1 MVSDS
6 VITGISTLNWF
17 DPTLSRAVS
26 DFNDAKVFTLNY
38 LWDVSTPKTQSG
50 FLRSATGGWELGGI
64 FSASSGEPFTP
75 QLADGDVLG
84 QNNTDRFANPN
95 RVNAPGCSGNAVNP
109 GNVTDYIKLQ
119 CFVIPPVATINGV
132 NYIQLGNVG
141 RNILTGLGL
150 MDFDFSVV
158 KNTKVPQ
165 ISEAFNVQ
173 LRLDIFNL
181 FNRANFNPPVTN
193 QFILDPTLV
202 TPGTVAQPG
211 PNSACNASNLGNSGC
226 TVSAGAFD
234 GHDGTAT
241 TSRQMQLS
249 LKLLW

>member
-1 MVSDS
+1 M
-6 VITGISTLNWF
+6 
-17 DPTLSRAVS
+17 
-26 DFNDAKVFTLNY
+26 
-38 LWDVSTPKTQSG
+38 
-50 FLRSATGGWELGGI
+50 
-64 FSASSGEPFTP
+64 
-75 QLADGDVLG
+75 LG
-84 QNNTDRFANPN
+84 QNSTDRFAYPN

-109 GNVTDYIKLQ
+109 GNVKDYIKLQ

-141 RNILTGLGL
+141 RNILTGPGL

-158 KNTKVPQ
+158 KNTRIPR

-193 QFILDPTLV
+193 EFILDPTAV

-211 PNSACNASNLGNSGC
+211 PNVPCTPLASATSGC
-226 TVSAGAFD
+226 TSSAGVFD

-249 LKLLW
+249 LKLVW